1 LGGAA
6 ASPPGSPER
15 EAEIA
20 AEEQHLVTKMSLQRS
35 LSFERKQMQA
45 QQMQAQPQ
53 QMQAQPQQ
61 QAVPPPKGA
70 PAMAPNPGVPAQV
83 PRALPPKAR

>member
-20 AEEQHLVTKMSLQRS
+20 AEEQHRVTKMSLQRS

-45 QQMQAQPQ
+45 Q

>member
-45 QQMQAQPQ
+45 QQMQ
-53 QMQAQPQQ
+53 PQQ